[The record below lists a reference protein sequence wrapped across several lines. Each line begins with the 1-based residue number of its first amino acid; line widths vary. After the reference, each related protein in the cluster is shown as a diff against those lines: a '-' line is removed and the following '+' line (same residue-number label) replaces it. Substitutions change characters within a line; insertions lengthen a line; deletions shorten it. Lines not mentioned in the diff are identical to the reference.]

1 MNHKTTALLLAA
13 ISLIVFAVVP
23 VGSAADNSIPVAG
36 TVVQESTTENTDSP
50 EDIKTESPTGTESTP
65 ETEKSPETEEQSPS
79 ETTTPPETEETLI
92 NYTGATAQKNEAPAG
107 SAVTRH
113 GKLSVNGANI
123 VDMNGEVFQLRGM
136 STLGVAIYPEYISK
150 ECFSRFRDY
159 GVNCI
164 RLAMYTQGEN
174 NSYIGN
180 EYQNKELIDKGV
192 QYCTELGMYVI
203 IDWHI
208 LSDGNP
214 NQYKSQSIEFFD
226 EMSAKYKDHNN
237 VIYEICNEPN
247 GCSWNDVKS
256 YADTIIPVIRKN
268 DPDSI
273 VIVGTPTYSQDIHEA
288 AKNPLT
294 QENVVYAMHFY
305 ASSHQFLKDRMTE
318 YYNKGMPIIISE
330 FGTCDYTGNGANNL
344 AETAAWLELC
354 DKKGIGYINWNVSH
368 RNESSSCFYQG
379 TSPEHWNE
387 SNLREG
393 AKFVLDWIKTHPEK

>member
-1 MNHKTTALLLAA
+1 MNSKMTALLLAL
-13 ISLIVFAVVP
+13 ISAVAFIVVP
-23 VGSAADNSIPVAG
+23 AGQTVDSGIQTVTDSTEYTVSADNAEGIPTA
-36 TVVQESTTENTDSP
+36 ENSDSNISTQAP
-50 EDIKTESPTGTESTP
+50 A
-65 ETEKSPETEEQSPS
+65 
-79 ETTTPPETEETLI
+79 ETTTAVQTTKPEGVAEETTAPVDEDLV
-92 NYTGATAQKNEAPAG
+92 NHTGATAEKTDAPMG
-107 SAVTRH
+107 TAVQQH
-113 GKLSVNGANI
+113 GQLSVKGANI
-123 VDMNGEVFQLRGM
+123 VDMHGENFQLKGM

-150 ECFSRFRDY
+150 ECFAKFRDY

-180 EYQNKELIDKGV
+180 EYQNKELVDKGV

-214 NQYKSQSIEFFD
+214 HQYKSQSMEFFD
-226 EMSAKYKDHNN
+226 EMSAKYKDYPN
-237 VIYEICNEPN
+237 VLYEICNEPN

-256 YADTIIPVIRKN
+256 YADAVIPVIRKN

-305 ASSHQFLKDRMTE
+305 AASHQFLKDRMSE

-330 FGTCDYTGNGANNL
+330 FGTCDYTGNGGNNL
-344 AETAAWLELC
+344 QETRAWLELC
-354 DKKGIGYINWNVSH
+354 DKYDIGYINWNMSH
-368 RNESSSCFYQG
+368 RNESSACFYQG

-393 AKFVLDWIKTHPEK
+393 AKFVLDWIKNH